1 VIPVQQAASRAPLP
15 RDAQLLLIAV
25 VVTGCTA
32 ALVAMPVLWIVTPMV
47 ALTILAGARAATGAA
62 ESAVVEVTLPPA
74 LQHAIDRALLE
85 LADDGTARRLLLDV
99 VRHARP
105 LFDTRDSAF
114 DSVHDEVTRANA
126 SELVA
131 ECCEVALH
139 LSQVDE
145 LRAAH
150 IGAAQDASERQATR
164 ATFEATHTMLVQHLS
179 NAADA
184 LAALYVSGV
193 EHGTPA
199 SERVAEL
206 VSEIKL
212 DASARS
218 AAAEEMKRLG

>member
-1 VIPVQQAASRAPLP
+1 VIAAQHRPSRAPVA
-15 RDAQLLLIAV
+15 RDARLLLVAV
-25 VVTGCTA
+25 VVTGFSA
-32 ALVAMPVLWIVTPMV
+32 ALVAMPALWIVTPMV
-47 ALTILAGARAATGAA
+47 ALTILAGARAAHVAA
-62 ESAVVEVTLPPA
+62 ESALVEVPLPAA
-74 LQHAIDRALLE
+74 LQHAIDRAFVE
-85 LADDGTARRLLLDV
+85 LADESTARRLLLDV

-105 LFDTRDSAF
+105 LFDTHDSAF
-114 DSVHDEVTRANA
+114 DSAHDEQTRANA

-131 ECCEVALH
+131 ECCEVALQ

-150 IGAAQDASERQATR
+150 IGAAQDASQRQETR
-164 ATFEATHTMLVQHLS
+164 ATFEATHMMLVQHLS

-218 AAAEEMKRLG
+218 AAAEEMKKLV

>member
-1 VIPVQQAASRAPLP
+1 VIAARHAGTRAPVA
-15 RDAQLLLIAV
+15 RDTQLLLCAV
-25 VVTGCTA
+25 VVTGFTA
-32 ALVAMPVLWIVTPMV
+32 ALVALPALWIVTPVV
-47 ALTILAGARAATGAA
+47 ALTILFGARAEYVAA
-62 ESAVVEVTLPPA
+62 ESAVAEVPLPPA
-74 LQHAIDRALLE
+74 LQHAIDRAFAE
-85 LADDGTARRLLLDV
+85 LADEGTARRLLSDV

-114 DSVHDEVTRANA
+114 DSAHDELTRANA
-126 SELVA
+126 SELVV
-131 ECCEVALH
+131 ECCEVALQ

-150 IGAAQDASERQATR
+150 IGAAQDASQRQATR
-164 ATFEATHTMLVQHLS
+164 ATFEATHMMLVQHLS

-218 AAAEEMKRLG
+218 AAAEEMKKLV

>member
-1 VIPVQQAASRAPLP
+1 VIAQHAGRRAPVA
-15 RDAQLLLIAV
+15 RDAQLLLFAV
-25 VVTGCTA
+25 VVTGFTA
-32 ALVAMPVLWIVTPMV
+32 ALVALPALWLVTPMV
-47 ALTILAGARAATGAA
+47 ALTILFGARASHVAA
-62 ESAVVEVTLPPA
+62 ERAVVEVTLPAA
-74 LQHAIDRALLE
+74 LQRAIDRAFVE
-85 LADDGTARRLLLDV
+85 LPTESTARRLLFDV
-99 VRHARP
+99 VHHARP

-114 DSVHDEVTRANA
+114 DSAHDDQSRANA
-126 SELVA
+126 SELVV

-139 LSQVDE
+139 LSQVDA
-145 LRAAH
+145 LRDAH
-150 IGAAQDASERQATR
+150 IVAAQDASQRQATR

-206 VSEIKL
+206 VSEIRL

-218 AAAEEMKRLG
+218 AAAEEMKKLG